1 MSGEPREISRGEHSG
16 PHDGADV
23 VTLDACAL
31 AGGKLVVPL
40 ANFLLTAKF
49 ARSGTTLERRGADG
63 TLVRVEDN
71 FRHDEVADLWTPG
84 GAVFPG
90 ELVERLAGPVA
101 EGWAQAAGGS
111 GRPIS
116 VVEQVIG
123 NVQAERADGSTVNL
137 SEGSAGFQ
145 GNVVTTGAGARLGI
159 RFADETA
166 FAMEGNGRM
175 VLDELVY
182 DPSSQA
188 GSASVS
194 ILQGAF
200 VFVTGQIAKTDP
212 DSFEVKTP
220 LATIGVRGTLFGGI
234 QGEQMDVFFDDGR
247 GFVFNLAGRENIEA
261 GQNLTVLS
269 ADQAPGAPQA
279 TPAGQFDQIFGLS
292 LGVIPTT
299 PFTPLERRGDGGQ
312 PGGQQGGRQQGEQQ
326 GHAASGDGATTTA
339 LIEEAV
345 GTEFREELQEDTVVE
360 LEQSGEPELLLL
372 EAAAVPPTGIT
383 DIGTLAPG
391 FGDPVAVVTDPLL
404 AAMTVQDP
412 NSGLVTGPDLTPRN
426 IVGSNLPDNIVGG
439 AGPDTLD
446 GGAGNDI
453 LDGGP
458 GDDVVLGGTGNDTLI
473 GGTGEGNDNLDGGD
487 DIDTDIYSSAVQPLV
502 IDLGA
507 GTAVGDPV
515 AIGNDVLANIENVGG
530 GQAADMIT
538 GSATA
543 NDLQG
548 GNGND
553 TLLGGGGNDRIEGG
567 AGIDTAVFSGNFAD
581 YSFLA
586 GNLVS
591 GPDGT
596 DTVVEV
602 EFLQFDDGPVNAA
615 DHIVETAANVTG
627 TASAGMLAGAIGPD
641 VIAGLDGNDTLT
653 GGSSDDELLGA
664 GGGDLLDGGSGADT
678 LDGGAGTDT
687 ADYQNDPAAVNVD
700 LGNDQLNGGDG
711 VDRAVFSGNL
721 ADYTIT
727 TIDATT
733 TIVSHDNLGVDGTDT
748 LNGVEVFEF
757 ADQIVE
763 PLLLSVSDVVA
774 NEGDGTAVFT
784 VGLNQV
790 GQSDVTFN
798 LATAPGTATA
808 GANYT
813 TQVGNAKIAAGDLST
828 TVAIALNDDTAF
840 EADETFFLN
849 LGAVTSNNGFVF
861 DGQGLATI
869 LDNNVLPSRLSVNNA
884 NALEGNAL
892 TFTLQLDNPTVAL
905 PFTPTV
911 GGGDPTATFLRTNS
925 DAGSADATA
934 IDLASLGIAP
944 GEEITL
950 RTLGDVDLGASTQSM
965 TLLGVFSSSR
975 TLLATAEQARVQDAV
990 DAGTDIAN
998 SPTFNGDLA
1007 TDISEEGLSPW
1018 LRCVHMLT
1026 YPLNGYG
1033 AQNGKYRR

>member
-1 MSGEPREISRGEHSG
+1 M
-16 PHDGADV
+16 
-23 VTLDACAL
+23 DA
-31 AGGKLVVPL
+31 
-40 ANFLLTAKF
+40 
-49 ARSGTTLERRGADG
+49 
-63 TLVRVEDN
+63 
-71 FRHDEVADLWTPG
+71 G
-84 GAVFPG
+84 GAVIPG
-90 ELVERLAGPVA
+90 ELVERPAGPLA
-101 EGWAQAAGGS
+101 KGWAQAAGG
-111 GRPIS
+111 GERLIG

-137 SEGSAGFQ
+137 SEGSAVFQ
-145 GNVVTTGAGARLGI
+145 GDVVTTGAGARLGI

-194 ILQGAF
+194 ILQDAF
-200 VFVTGQIAKTDP
+200 VFVTGQIAKTDLN
-212 DSFEVKTP
+212 SFEVETP

-234 QGEQMDVFFDDGR
+234 QGEQLDVFFDDGR

-269 ADQAPGAPQA
+269 ADQAPGTPQA
-279 TPAGQFDQIFGLS
+279 TPAGQFDQIFALS

-312 PGGQQGGRQQGEQQ
+312 PGQQDGQPCGQQGGGQQGEQQ
-326 GHAASGDGATTTA
+326 GRAASGDGATTTA

-360 LEQSGEPELLLL
+360 LEQSGELELLLL

-383 DIGTLAPG
+383 DIGTLAPD
-391 FGDPVAVVTDPLL
+391 FGDPMAVVTDPLL
-404 AAMTVQDP
+404 AATTVQDP
-412 NSGLVTGPDLTPRN
+412 NNGLVTGPDLTPRN

-473 GGTGEGNDNLDGGD
+473 GGTGEGNDNLDC
-487 DIDTDIYSSAVQPLV
+487 
-502 IDLGA
+502 
-507 GTAVGDPV
+507 
-515 AIGNDVLANIENVGG
+515 
-530 GQAADMIT
+530 
-538 GSATA
+538 
-543 NDLQG
+543 
-548 GNGND
+548 
-553 TLLGGGGNDRIEGG
+553 GGGNDRIEGG

-586 GNLVS
+586 SNLVS
-591 GPDGT
+591 GPDGAN
-596 DTVVEV
+596 TVVEV
-602 EFLQFDDGPVNAA
+602 EFLQFDDGPVNAE

-653 GGSSDDELLGA
+653 GGSS
-664 GGGDLLDGGSGADT
+664 GADT

-700 LGNDQLNGGDG
+700 LGTGTVIDGSGAIDTLTGVENATGSGFNDTITGDGGANTLAGIGGNDSLAGADDDILQGGPGSNTLDGGLGNDAALGSGGNANVLSGGLGNDTHRGNGGNDQLNGGDG

-808 GANYT
+808 GADYT

-869 LDNNVLPSRLSVNNA
+869 LDNDVLPSRLSVNNA

-1018 LRCVHMLT
+1018 LRYVHMLT
-1026 YPLNGYG
+1026 YPLNGHG
-1033 AQNGKYRR
+1033 AQNGKYRC